1 MGQKG
6 NYEANLKVLK
16 KEDFS
21 DTIED
26 AKKLDVQFE
35 EVKATEEEK
44 KVALVGFDRIADDMK
59 QKVAKLARKKGISSF
74 TLLGTPIRGSVPKF
88 SGGMVGDPSVL
99 VEGLYNMALQ
109 RPEIKAV
116 LKITVKALKETEL
129 LRITAVSE
137 LLEKGVIT
145 SKTFNVL
152 DDNQIYDL
160 KKLAEKTKDEVA
172 EFRSIGDKT
181 LTELQ
186 KLLTDRGMDF
196 RKN

>member
-6 NYEANLKVLK
+6 NYEGNLKALK

-44 KVALVGFDRIADDMK
+44 KIALVGFDRIADDMK
-59 QKVAKLARKKGISSF
+59 QKVAKLARQKRISSF
-74 TLLGTPIRGSVPKF
+74 TLLGTPIRGGVPKF

-109 RPEIKAV
+109 RPEIKA
-116 LKITVKALKETEL
+116 LLEITVKALTETEL
-129 LRITAVSE
+129 LRITSVSE

-196 RKN
+196 KKN